1 MQTPLETT
9 SSAGSHKVSSCP
21 KIQML
26 ILQNNPLLATP
37 PTPKFDISADIFF
50 AEHSPTRRKSL
61 FIVNDSFDSYEQ
73 YQNTLFE
80 DVLKTW
86 GLPLDMIHSKEI
98 ELSKAAAAA
107 AAVVPSKGI
116 VNSVVAVPKQRTQ
129 RTVAFLNPAIK
140 TNWGL
145 KKFISMDE
153 RRLRKP
159 VGRVKDI
166 VEIFEDR
173 PVCASFPFSQV
184 GGGDQAD

>member
-9 SSAGSHKVSSCP
+9 SSAGSHEVSACP

-37 PTPKFDISADIFF
+37 PTPKFDISADTFF
-50 AEHSPTRRKSL
+50 AEHSPTRRKNL

-86 GLPLDMIHSKEI
+86 GLPLDVIHSKKF
-98 ELSKAAAAA
+98 ELSESDAAT

-116 VNSVVAVPKQRTQ
+116 INSVVAVPKQRTE
-129 RTVAFLNPAIK
+129 RTVAFLNPPIK

-173 PVCASFPFSQV
+173 LVCASFPFSEV
-184 GGGDQAD
+184 GGTQAD

>member
-1 MQTPLETT
+1 M
-9 SSAGSHKVSSCP
+9 
-21 KIQML
+21 
-26 ILQNNPLLATP
+26 
-37 PTPKFDISADIFF
+37 
-50 AEHSPTRRKSL
+50 
-61 FIVNDSFDSYEQ
+61 
-73 YQNTLFE
+73 
-80 DVLKTW
+80 LKTW
-86 GLPLDMIHSKEI
+86 GLPLDVIHSKEI

-184 GGGDQAD
+184 GGGGTKLTDPYF